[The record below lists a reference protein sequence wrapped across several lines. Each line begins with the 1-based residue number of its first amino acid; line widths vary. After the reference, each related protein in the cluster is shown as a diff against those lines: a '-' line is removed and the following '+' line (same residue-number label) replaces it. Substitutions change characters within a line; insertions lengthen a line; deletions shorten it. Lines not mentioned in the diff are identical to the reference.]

1 MYVYARFC
9 WLVRFILG
17 MGTLYVSLYNLV
29 CSCCIPVVS
38 PLNSMC
44 VCVCVYIYIYIFLMH
59 IQNKKKKILTW
70 LMSWYNKMVYSD
82 CNIAMWFASW
92 SMFNGEST
100 LPCFLTIYSSY
111 FILVNGIA
119 EEFFKFFEII
129 QIVNWDIFFLDQKSN
144 RSFILIKK
152 IKKDQTSFHSY
163 KLRSRQGTLPG
174 AILYSWTIEESYI
187 KWSKLKQTLS
197 RFKEAHNL
205 QQKIPTALLL
215 F

>member
-1 MYVYARFC
+1 MCPCIIWCALVVYLLYHPLIQCVCVCVWYLSIGETCMSARFC

-29 CSCCIPVVS
+29 CFCCIPVVS

-44 VCVCVYIYIYIFLMH
+44 VCVCVYIYIYISIYLYIYMFYIYIYIYIFLMH

-119 EEFFKFFEII
+119 EEFCKFFEII
-129 QIVNWDIFFLDQKSN
+129 QIVNWDIFFFGSEIQ
-144 RSFILIKK
+144 
-152 IKKDQTSFHSY
+152 
-163 KLRSRQGTLPG
+163 
-174 AILYSWTIEESYI
+174 
-187 KWSKLKQTLS
+187 
-197 RFKEAHNL
+197 
-205 QQKIPTALLL
+205 
-215 F
+215 